1 VVKARASDDSNIF
14 TVHIYPPPGT
24 PLDVRTTVTETAVVV
39 SWTEPATPQGSSSL
53 AYRVY
58 RGEAEAAQEATSQD
72 LSQSKLKTPPELA
85 GSSTSPEFHDMNFQF
100 GKTYLYTV
108 RSVAQFGSDS
118 VESTGS
124 APAAVTPRDV
134 FPPAAPG
141 GLEIAIVPATP
152 QASAYVELSWAIGS
166 EADLAGYNVY
176 RNDRED
182 TPGERINR
190 ELLLSPAFRDI
201 SVMPSGRYFYRVSA
215 VDRAGN
221 ESSNSSAVQ
230 AVIP

>member
-1 VVKARASDDSNIF
+1 VV
-14 TVHIYPPPGT
+14 
-24 PLDVRTTVTETAVVV
+24 L
-39 SWTEPATPQGSSSL
+39 SWTEAAAPPGASSL

-58 RGEAEAAQEATSQD
+58 RGETKSAPEAAVQD
-72 LSQSKLKTPPELA
+72 LSQAKLKTPLELA
-85 GSSTSPEFHDMNFQF
+85 GSSDSPEFHDMNFQF
-100 GKTYLYTV
+100 GKTYQYTV
-108 RSVAQFGSDS
+108 RSVAQFGPDS
-118 VESTGS
+118 VESTDS
-124 APAAVTPRDV
+124 APAVVTTRDV

-141 GLEIAIVPATP
+141 GLEIAIVPATS
-152 QASAYVELSWAIGS
+152 QASAYVELSWAISS

-190 ELLLSPAFRDI
+190 ELLLSPTFRDI

-221 ESSNSSAVQ
+221 ESPKSSAVQ